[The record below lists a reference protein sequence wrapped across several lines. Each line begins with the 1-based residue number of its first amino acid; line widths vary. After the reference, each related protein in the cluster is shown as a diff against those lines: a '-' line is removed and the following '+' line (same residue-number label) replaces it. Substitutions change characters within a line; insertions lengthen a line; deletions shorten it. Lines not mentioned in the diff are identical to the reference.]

1 MRGGRRRSG
10 ATERL
15 IEQRLSRFCKPSDRH
30 KMPALSVGK
39 TDDRETNDIKT
50 VGWFVGGN
58 SKTSGINDRG
68 AFLQSGFRTIW
79 NQTGVHL
86 GDRIMPIGCQT

>member
-1 MRGGRRRSG
+1 LQALRSPQN
-10 ATERL
+10 ACSL
-15 IEQRLSRFCKPSDRH
+15 
-30 KMPALSVGK
+30 VGK
-39 TDDRETNDIKT
+39 TDDRETSDIKT

-68 AFLQSGFRTIW
+68 TFLQSAFTTIW

>member
-1 MRGGRRRSG
+1 
-10 ATERL
+10 
-15 IEQRLSRFCKPSDRH
+15 
-30 KMPALSVGK
+30 MPALSVGK

-68 AFLQSGFRTIW
+68 AFLQSGFTTIW

>member
-1 MRGGRRRSG
+1 MSNASRAFASPPIATKCRS
-10 ATERL
+10 L
-15 IEQRLSRFCKPSDRH
+15 
-30 KMPALSVGK
+30 VGK

-68 AFLQSGFRTIW
+68 AFLQSAFTTIW